1 MGEYKKGNT
10 RMFNIRVPEY
20 LHAEFKSVAKE
31 RKVSMANL
39 LIGYM
44 ERVVSGEEEAQIK
57 SKQNSEFDPLQSI
70 RSQYRS
76 GEDF

>member
-10 RMFNIRVPEY
+10 RI
-20 LHAEFKSVAKE
+20 
-31 RKVSMANL
+31 
-39 LIGYM
+39 
-44 ERVVSGEEEAQIK
+44 VSGEEEAQIK